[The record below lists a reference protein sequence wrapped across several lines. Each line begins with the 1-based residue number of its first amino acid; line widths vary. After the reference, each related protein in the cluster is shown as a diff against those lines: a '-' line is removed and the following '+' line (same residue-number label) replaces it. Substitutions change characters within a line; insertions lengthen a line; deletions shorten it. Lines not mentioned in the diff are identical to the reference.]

1 MLGLV
6 LLGLLLGAGL
16 LGTRYG
22 RYWLEQQLRQRLAQ
36 SSDLVVSPF
45 ALHLGWQDFP
55 HLTASVRRLTL
66 TDTAYQRPEP
76 VLQVARADLRLN
88 LRALLRGRVQV
99 DALTLRDGLLR
110 TYVDARGRRW
120 TLHGRRRGGPGP
132 TPALD
137 FDLPLVRL
145 RNVQLSFRN
154 DYKRSRFVAR
164 VAQGQFRARLRG
176 GQLTLRGA
184 LRGQLDS
191 LHNNRTGTLL
201 AHEPV
206 QAWARYRYDFAR
218 RRGTFEPGSR
228 ATLRGDTI
236 RISGTHTT
244 ASRAPAGSWLRLRF
258 EGRQRLLDVLPE
270 VLPPSLL
277 PYLRGARSPSKAYLR
292 YTVSGLSSPTVLP
305 RNVLRLQL
313 RRARLV
319 WPDSSRRISHWDLLA
334 VLDNGPAHQ
343 PSTTTLTLHHC
354 RIYSPLGQLD
364 LRLQVR
370 DFTRP
375 TVTGHLRGRTD
386 LPALA
391 ALVAPGEWRARGG
404 AAELD
409 VHLRGALPPGPG
421 QPLPPGP
428 VRRLSVRGHVALHN
442 AAFDLPARRARVR
455 ALNVRLGLQDS
466 LWQLRD
472 LSGQVDGMRFR
483 AQARTVNLLDYLTG
497 QRATTFIDG
506 RFAVD
511 ELRVARL
518 GELLRPR
525 PGTGPAARRPAK
537 ASADSSL
544 LPPGLR
550 LRVAL
555 RCARLVLPTD
565 TLRQVR
571 VLVRRD
577 GRLTS
582 LSGLTA
588 QVWGGA
594 VRGRASWP
602 GPLARGRTAGEFQL
616 ALRFGTVD
624 YLRVARLIRRAGRPA
639 GAGDAAAPGPRAARQ
654 SPLRRL
660 LLTAN
665 GQVSCQVA
673 TLRMP
678 VGENLRHVRLRVLKT
693 GSTFRMPALYFATTS
708 GGAGFAQASA
718 RMAGPRL
725 LAADASLDLRYATV
739 DVQRLLLLLASLQ
752 PDDEEDDAAA
762 DTATA
767 GPGKRPGAGRASA
780 LLSGQLLTARLHVRA
795 EHVRYGAL
803 SGTGFRLTSHLRPG
817 EATLDEC
824 TLEAFGG
831 QLRVRGRLQTN
842 AGQGRHPLHAQ
853 ARLQGI
859 QLPRLFELAGALGF
873 DVLGPDNVR
882 GTMTCEAD
890 VHTDLDATFLPAT
903 ARTQGY
909 ARADVQD
916 LELLRVAPLQ
926 QALRLLSP
934 RRTDHLYFRPV
945 STRFFLDQERLLV
958 PELRLNSNLTD
969 LEISGV
975 YYLTGRSNLYVG
987 LNPMQAVLGNFRR
1000 RTARI
1005 RDGAPARRPD
1015 RHLLYVNL
1023 RRPHGHMRYS
1033 VRPFKR
1039 REKEQQQNRLQ
1050 QEYQLLLQR
1059 QPIDTTLRLLRTP
1072 LRPGTDSGNINS
1084 R

>member
-1 MLGLV
+1 MLV
-6 LLGLLLGAGL
+6 LLFGAGL

-22 RYWLEQQLRQRLAQ
+22 RHWLEQQLRARLARN
-36 SSDLVVSPF
+36 SDLVVSPF
-45 ALHLGWQDFP
+45 ELHLGWQDFP
-55 HLTASVRRLTL
+55 HLTASLRHLTL

-110 TYVDARGRRW
+110 AYVDARGRRW
-120 TLHGRRRGGPGP
+120 TLHGRRRPGP
-132 TPALD
+132 ASTPALD
-137 FDLPLVRL
+137 FDLPTVQL
-145 RNVQLSFRN
+145 RNVRLSFRN
-154 DYKRSRFVAR
+154 DYKHSRFVAR
-164 VAQGQFRARLRG
+164 VARGQFRARLRG
-176 GQLTLRGA
+176 GQLTVRGT
-184 LRGQLDS
+184 LSGQLDS
-191 LHNNRTGTLL
+191 LHNDRTGTLL

-206 QAWARYRYDFAR
+206 QAWAHYRYDFAR
-218 RRGTFEPGSR
+218 RRGTFEPGTR

-236 RISGTHTT
+236 RVSGTHTT

-258 EGRQRLLDVLPE
+258 EGRQRLMDVLPD
-270 VLPPSLL
+270 VLPPSLM

-313 RRARLV
+313 RQARLV

-343 PSTTTLTLHHC
+343 PSSTTLTLHHC

-391 ALVAPGEWRARGG
+391 ALVAPGEWRARNG

-409 VHLRGALPPGPG
+409 LRLRGPLPPGPG
-421 QPLPPGP
+421 QEPPPGP
-428 VRRLSVRGHVALHN
+428 ARSLSVRGHVALHD
-442 AAFDLPARRARVR
+442 AAFDIPTRHARVR
-455 ALNVRLGLQDS
+455 GLNVRLGLQDS
-466 LWQLRD
+466 LWQLND
-472 LSGQVDGMRFR
+472 LSGQVDGMRFQV
-483 AQARTVNLLDYLTG
+483 QARTVNLLDYLTG

-525 PGTGPAARRPAK
+525 ADGSVAARRRRPAK
-537 ASADSSL
+537 AAADSSL

-577 GRLTS
+577 GYLTS

-588 QVWGGA
+588 QVWGGE
-594 VRGRASWP
+594 VRGRAAWP
-602 GPLARGRTAGEFQL
+602 GPLARGRTNGEFQL
-616 ALRFGTVD
+616 ALRFGTLD
-624 YLRVARLIRRAGRPA
+624 YQRVTRLLRQSVRPVAAGRTPTPA
-639 GAGDAAAPGPRAARQ
+639 QRAARQ

-660 LLTAN
+660 LLTAS

-678 VGENLRHVRLRVLKT
+678 VGENLRHVRLQVLKT

-718 RMAGPRL
+718 RMAGSRL
-725 LAADASLDLRYATV
+725 LSADASLDLRYATV

-752 PDDEEDDAAA
+752 PDDDEDEAA
-762 DTATA
+762 DNAATA
-767 GPGKRPGAGRASA
+767 SVAPAGQPRPGAGRASD
-780 LLSGQLLTARLHVRA
+780 LLSGKLLTARLHVRA

-803 SGTGFRLTSHLRPG
+803 TGTGFRLTSHLRPG

-831 QLRVRGRLQTN
+831 QLRLRGRLQTN
-842 AGQGRHPLHAQ
+842 AGQGHHPLHAQ
-853 ARLQGI
+853 ARLQDI

-890 VHTDLDATFLPAT
+890 LHTDLDATFLPAT

-926 QALRLLSP
+926 QALRILSP

-987 LNPMQAVLGNFRR
+987 LNPVQAVLGNFRR

-1005 RDGAPARRPD
+1005 RDGAPARHPD

-1039 REKEQQQNRLQ
+1039 REKEQQQARLQ
-1050 QEYQLLLQR
+1050 QEYQQLLQR
-1059 QPIDTTLRLLRTP
+1059 QPIDTTLRLLRVPP
-1072 LRPGTDSGNINS
+1072 LR
-1084 R
+1084 